1 MLRTAPIGTE
11 MNRGYDLF
19 LEMLSPT
26 FEAAELAGVNIE
38 DAFPALVDFTA
49 ALAVAL
55 SGGEETDAVAKST
68 TRRAGHWKN
77 GQIQVQA
84 RNLR

>member
-1 MLRTAPIGTE
+1 

-55 SGGEETDAVAKST
+55 SGGAETHAVVNRRRVAPVTGKMARFGFRPV
-68 TRRAGHWKN
+68 TRGDL
-77 GQIQVQA
+77 VD
-84 RNLR
+84 